1 MSIRYYPGTSIPMPY
16 EEPTETTSVVPQALS
31 RSVDSIP
38 KLDHYT
44 HPDSQRTVQPQQAPV
59 PNFPKIA
66 ELVKKE
72 SILTVTSYN
81 RDRSLYPSVSSYSV
95 KFSDT
100 DLQSSHVVGT
110 TFKNV
115 YSIELISAVYPNTNG
130 CSDEPYLNVVIDE
143 ISTTTVHSN
152 NQSTGSAFARLI
164 PTDITVPAGKF
175 LRSMSDGID
184 YNGKIYR
191 AGNTLASLDRMTISI
206 KDIDNNLFNFG
217 ADNVL
222 PLPPNKAIQNF
233 FTFKVTTLE
242 CDTNSINTNGI
253 F

>member
-1 MSIRYYPGTSIPMPY
+1 MPY
-16 EEPTETTSVVPQALS
+16 EDTPVELPLSSVIPHAMS
-31 RSVDSIP
+31 RSLDSIP
-38 KLDHYT
+38 KPDHYT
-44 HPDSQRTVQPQQAPV
+44 HPDSQRTVLPQEAPV

-72 SILTVTSYN
+72 SILTISSYN

-95 KFSDT
+95 KFTDT
-100 DLQSSHVVGT
+100 DLQASHVVGT

-130 CSDEPYLNVVIDE
+130 CSTEPYLNVIIDE

-152 NQSTGSAFARLI
+152 NQATGSAFAKLI
-164 PTDITVPAGKF
+164 PVDVTVPAGQF
-175 LRSMSDGID
+175 LRTVSDGIG

-191 AGNTLASLDRMTISI
+191 SGNTLASLDRMTISI
-206 KDIDNNLFNFG
+206 KDIDNALFNFG

-233 FTFKVTTLE
+233 LTFKITTLE